1 MTATVRRPLSD
12 MQQSM
17 LAHEAF
23 EGRPLYNMPLRFRI
37 DGALDAD
44 ALAAALAHVIARHP
58 VLHSHYDGAEA
69 TPADPAA
76 AALRRTTAGSAD
88 EAAAA
93 VARAWEDP
101 LDVRTSVPVRARL
114 VSVAPDEHHFGLGVH
129 HVAGDSW
136 SLVLL
141 LRELATAYNRLVAG
155 GEPAPAPPAPDFF
168 DHADLERRETWDT
181 TWWAERLGDVP
192 PRPHPRTAPPGEADR
207 CRVVSV
213 PLALDTA
220 DTRGVRELARA
231 ARVSPASVLLTAV
244 SLSTAPEGPGGE
256 NVIGLPAVLR
266 DTQEL
271 QEVMGPLLNTLPVR
285 ATWGAHAPADAL
297 VRAHHDAMQDA
308 LAHKEVPY
316 SRILRGAGGR
326 RRPGTAPLFLH
337 VVNVDNEL
345 PRLKLRGARTTWVPV
360 APTWAIFPAHWEFSW
375 GAVGDIHGTLRASAD
390 AFDPGQARACAD
402 AFRAAL
408 GWLLRP

>member
-1 MTATVRRPLSD
+1 MTATARRPLSD

-23 EGRPLYNMPLRFRI
+23 EDRPLYNMPLHFRI

-44 ALAAALAHVIARHP
+44 ALASALAHVVARHP
-58 VLHSHYDGAEA
+58 VLHCLYDGAEA
-69 TPADPAA
+69 TPADPSG
-76 AALRRTTAGSAD
+76 AALLRDTAGSAD

-93 VARAWEDP
+93 VARTWQDP
-101 LDVRTSVPVRARL
+101 LDVRTSLPVRARL
-114 VSVAPDEHHFGLGVH
+114 VSLSPDEHHFGLGVH

-141 LRELATAYNRLVAG
+141 LRELATAYNRLVG
-155 GEPAPAPPAPDFF
+155 GRAPDTEPPAPDFF
-168 DHADLERRETWDT
+168 DHADGEQRVTWDT
-181 TWWAERLGDVP
+181 TWWSRQLRDVAS
-192 PRPHPRTAPPGEADR
+192 RSHPRTDPPGEEDR
-207 CRVVSV
+207 CLVVSV
-213 PLALDTA
+213 PLALDAA

-244 SLSTAPEGPGGE
+244 SLSTAPEAPGGE

-271 QEVMGPLLNTLPVR
+271 QKVMGPLLNTLPVQVTWDAR
-285 ATWGAHAPADAL
+285 AAADDL

-345 PRLKLRGARTTWVPV
+345 PRLRLRGARTTWVPV
-360 APTWAIFPAHWEFSW
+360 EPTWAIFPAHWEFSW
-375 GAVGDIHGTLRASAD
+375 GAVGDIHGVLRASAD
-390 AFDPGQARACAD
+390 AFDPGQTRQCAA
-402 AFRAAL
+402 AFRSSL
-408 GWLLRP
+408 SRLLRP